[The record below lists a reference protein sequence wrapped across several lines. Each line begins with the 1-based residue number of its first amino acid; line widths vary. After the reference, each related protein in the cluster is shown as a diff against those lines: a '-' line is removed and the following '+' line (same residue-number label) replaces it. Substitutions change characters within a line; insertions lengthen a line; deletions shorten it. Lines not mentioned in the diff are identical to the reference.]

1 MERKVINNNII
12 ISSRKVHSVNDA
24 RKLAKKRLPKLV
36 FDFVD
41 GASGDEKLSEINSI
55 ALDQLRLLPR
65 VLINVENRKFKKN
78 ILGFDFNF
86 PFGFAPMGMC
96 NLTWPGADFMLANQ
110 SLNNN
115 IPLCLSMAASST
127 LEDIYKRT
135 EGRSWL
141 QIYIGQDEEFVID
154 MLNRA
159 KNVGYEV
166 IILTVDVPVLSRR
179 VRDEKNGWNVPF
191 KMGFKQ
197 FIDFAL
203 HPNWSL
209 STLIKGAPKP
219 MNYQTSNSGKRFIR
233 GESRGATDWNT
244 LKRIRDIWK
253 DKLIVKGVM
262 SVEDALKIKS
272 YGADAVYVSNHGGR
286 QLDSAPIAI
295 KSLEA
300 IRQAV
305 GEKYPLIF
313 DSGIRTGSDIVR
325 ALALGADYV
334 MIGRPLMYAIGA
346 DGEQGLQRIVE
357 IIKEELSTTLG
368 LVGLNDINDISSK
381 IIDKENSEKVIY

>member
-65 VLINVENRKFKKN
+65 VLINVENRKFQKN

-127 LEDIYKRT
+127 LEDIYKKT

-203 HPNWSL
+203 HPNWSV

-219 MNYQTSNSGKRFIR
+219 MNYQISNSGKRFIR

-313 DSGIRTGSDIVR
+313 DSGIRTGSDIAR